1 MYCRIAYQ
9 NYSKA
14 LFEDAGSYFQKSK
27 IDPRFVIRL
36 LSEHV
41 GKSISPDDEA
51 IIWQGAEADSA
62 SAEDSGSIGELLL
75 AWPQN
80 TASDVDWTGQSIT
93 S

>member
-41 GKSISPDDEA
+41 GKSIGPDDEA
-51 IIWQGAEADSA
+51 VIWQGAEADSK
-62 SAEDSGSIGELLL
+62 SAEDSGSIGKLL
-75 AWPQN
+75 PVTVCVFN
-80 TASDVDWTGQSIT
+80 KRC
-93 S
+93 